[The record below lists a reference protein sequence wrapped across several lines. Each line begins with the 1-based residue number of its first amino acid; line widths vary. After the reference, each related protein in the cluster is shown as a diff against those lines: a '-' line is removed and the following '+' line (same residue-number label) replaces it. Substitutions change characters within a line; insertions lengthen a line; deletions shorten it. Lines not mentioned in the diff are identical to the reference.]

1 MEHTFENRAAF
12 KPTAFLWLLECYIAP
27 VLLFGPVSMFTE
39 AVNVKEYLLISF
51 DPLLDIFAV
60 FAFIALPFLMYTI
73 LRKKFAAYDGSKES
87 VRSTNLFFKFWY
99 NLNIG
104 LVISL
109 YVFLA
114 FAVIIRANQKGLE
127 YHNFANNWDSLSSW
141 ITVCLGLAF
150 GFSMIGFVM
159 LLAEVDRSLVWLP
172 HYKEVQ
178 LMSFS
183 QRSNVVILLAVASLV
198 LIFEHVVSVPTNLEK
213 GTHYL
218 MVSKMLPIGIVFA
231 LTNLAST
238 FFTIRSI
245 GRGINDVK
253 KHTEELSNKNY
264 QVEPL
269 KVECRCEIGEL
280 VNNINLFRETTKSLL
295 SEMNASAQNSTESAN
310 NVKKNL
316 SSAIMNVDGIS
327 KNIEMVQQEMNNQSA
342 GVEES
347 NASVNQIVERIRELN
362 SRIESQS
369 AAVTQSSAAV
379 DEMVANV
386 NSVSGILDKNV
397 IAVNKLGSA
406 SEEGRNRIQHA
417 VNVAV
422 EVQQQSTGLFEAS
435 KIIQSIASQTNL
447 LAMNAAIES
456 AHAGEA
462 GRGFS
467 VVADE
472 IRKLA
477 EQSNTQG
484 KHIDTSL
491 KALSDLIAQI
501 SESIQEVQQQFDVI
515 YDLAQTVHSQELVVK
530 NAMDEQ
536 NEGNKQVLEAMKT
549 INDSTVVVKDNSGE
563 MLEGAD
569 QVVKEMSMLAE
580 VTRKIK
586 DSMQMMTESV
596 GNISSAVKQ
605 VSDSSEQNLENS
617 QDLTE
622 KLNAFDL

>member
-12 KPTAFLWLLECYIAP
+12 KPAAFLWLLECYIAP
-27 VLLFGPVSMFTE
+27 VLLFGPVCMFTE
-39 AVNVKEYLLISF
+39 AVDVHEYVAIAF
-51 DPLLDIFAV
+51 DPILDIFAV
-60 FAFIALPFLMYTI
+60 FVFILLPLLLYTV
-73 LRKKFAAYDGSKES
+73 LRKKFAAYDGSEES
-87 VRSTNLFFKFWY
+87 IRSTNLFFKFWY

-109 YVFLA
+109 YVILA
-114 FAVIIRANQKGLE
+114 IAVIIRADQKGLQF
-127 YHNFANNWDSLSSW
+127 HNFAHNWDSLSSW

-150 GFSMIGFVM
+150 GFSMVGFVM
-159 LLAEVDRSLVWLP
+159 VLAEVDRSLSWLP

-183 QRSNVVILLAVASLV
+183 QRTNIVIILAVASLV

-213 GTHYL
+213 GTHSL
-218 MVSKMLPIGIVFA
+218 MVSKMLPIGIAFA
-231 LTNLAST
+231 FTNLAST
-238 FFTIRSI
+238 FFTIHSI
-245 GRGINDVK
+245 DIGIKRVT

-264 QVEPL
+264 QILPL
-269 KVECRCEIGEL
+269 KVECRCEVGEL

-295 SEMNASAQNSTESAN
+295 SEMSDSAKTSTDSAN
-310 NVKKNL
+310 DVKKNL
-316 SSAIMNVDGIS
+316 SAAVLNVDGIS

-362 SRIESQS
+362 ERIESQS

-386 NSVSGILDKNV
+386 NSVSTILDKNV
-397 IAVNKLGSA
+397 DAVDKLGSA

-417 VNVAV
+417 VKVAG

-456 AHAGEA
+456 AHAGDA

-477 EQSNTQG
+477 EQSNAQG
-484 KHIDTSL
+484 KQIDSSL

-501 SESIQEVQQQFDVI
+501 SESIVHVQQQFYVI

-536 NEGNKQVLEAMKT
+536 NEGNKQVLEAMRT

-569 QVVKEMSMLAE
+569 QVVKEMSLLAE
-580 VTRKIK
+580 VTRRITE
-586 DSMQMMTESV
+586 SMQLMTESV
-596 GNISSAVKQ
+596 TNISAAVKK
-605 VSDSSEQNLENS
+605 VSDSSEENLENS

-622 KLNAFDL
+622 KLNAFEL

>member
-12 KPTAFLWLLECYIAP
+12 KPAAFLWLLECYIAP
-27 VLLFGPVSMFTE
+27 VLLFGPVCMFTE
-39 AVNVKEYLLISF
+39 AVDVHEYVAIAF
-51 DPLLDIFAV
+51 DPILDIFAV
-60 FAFIALPFLMYTI
+60 FVFILLPLLMYTL
-73 LRKKFAAYDGSKES
+73 LRRKFAAYDGSEKS
-87 VRSTNLFFKFWY
+87 IRSTNLFFKFWY

-114 FAVIIRANQKGLE
+114 IAVIIRADQKGLQF
-127 YHNFANNWDSLSSW
+127 HNFAHNWDSLSSW

-150 GFSMIGFVM
+150 GFSMVGFVM
-159 LLAEVDRSLVWLP
+159 LLAEVDRSLSWLP

-183 QRSNVVILLAVASLV
+183 QRTNIVIILAVASLV
-198 LIFEHVVSVPTNLEK
+198 LIFEHVVSVPTNLDK
-213 GTHYL
+213 GTHSL

-245 GRGINDVK
+245 DIGIKRVA

-264 QVEPL
+264 QILPL
-269 KVECRCEIGEL
+269 KVECRCEVGEL

-295 SEMNASAQNSTESAN
+295 SEMSDSAKNSTDSAN
-310 NVKKNL
+310 DVKKNL
-316 SSAIMNVDGIS
+316 SAAVLNVDGIS

-362 SRIESQS
+362 ERIESQS

-386 NSVSGILDKNV
+386 NSVSTILDKNV
-397 IAVNKLGSA
+397 DAVDKLGSA

-417 VNVAV
+417 VKVAG

-435 KIIQSIASQTNL
+435 RIIQSIASQTNL

-456 AHAGEA
+456 AHAGDA

-477 EQSNTQG
+477 EQSNAQG
-484 KHIDTSL
+484 KQIDTSL

-501 SESIQEVQQQFDVI
+501 SESIVHVQQQFDVI

-536 NEGNKQVLEAMKT
+536 NEGNKQVLEAMRT

-569 QVVKEMSMLAE
+569 QVVKEMSLLAE
-580 VTRKIK
+580 VTRRITE
-586 DSMQMMTESV
+586 SMQLMTESV
-596 GNISSAVKQ
+596 TNISNAVKQ
-605 VSDSSEQNLENS
+605 VSNSSEQNLENS

>member
-1 MEHTFENRAAF
+1 
-12 KPTAFLWLLECYIAP
+12 
-27 VLLFGPVSMFTE
+27 
-39 AVNVKEYLLISF
+39 
-51 DPLLDIFAV
+51 
-60 FAFIALPFLMYTI
+60 
-73 LRKKFAAYDGSKES
+73 
-87 VRSTNLFFKFWY
+87 
-99 NLNIG
+99 
-104 LVISL
+104 
-109 YVFLA
+109 
-114 FAVIIRANQKGLE
+114 
-127 YHNFANNWDSLSSW
+127 
-141 ITVCLGLAF
+141 
-150 GFSMIGFVM
+150 MIGFVM
-159 LLAEVDRSLVWLP
+159 LLAEVDKSLSWLP

-183 QRSNVVILLAVASLV
+183 QRTNLVILLAVASLV

-213 GTHYL
+213 GTHSL
-218 MVSKMLPIGIVFA
+218 MISKMLPIGIVFA

-264 QVEPL
+264 QISPL

-295 SEMNASAQNSTESAN
+295 SEMSDSAKNSTDSAN
-310 NVKKNL
+310 DVKKNL
-316 SSAIMNVDGIS
+316 SAAVLNVDGIS

-362 SRIESQS
+362 ERIESQS

-386 NSVSGILDKNV
+386 NSVSNILDKNV
-397 IAVNKLGSA
+397 DAVDKLGSA

-456 AHAGEA
+456 AHAGDA

-477 EQSNTQG
+477 EQSNDQG
-484 KHIDTSL
+484 KQIDSSL
-491 KALSDLIAQI
+491 KALSDLITQI
-501 SESIQEVQQQFDVI
+501 SESIQGVQQQFDVI

-536 NEGNKQVLEAMKT
+536 NEGNKQVLEAMRT

-569 QVVKEMSMLAE
+569 QVVKEMSLLAQ
-580 VTRKIK
+580 VTRRITE
-586 DSMQMMTESV
+586 SMQLMTESV
-596 GNISSAVKQ
+596 TNISNAVKQ
-605 VSDSSEQNLENS
+605 VSDSSEQKLENS

-622 KLNAFDL
+622 KLNAFEL